1 MPGLLGELAL
11 RRSSGDGDSEA
22 NREEAGD
29 DGGATKAKT
38 G

>member
-1 MPGLLGELAL
+1 MPGLLVELAL
-11 RRSSGDGDSEA
+11 RRSTGDGDSEA

-29 DGGATKAKT
+29 DGGTTKAKT